1 MVLKRTINVF
11 IKTTL
16 ENTFVEHSVRMA
28 EMYGVYT
35 HLIYEQNP
43 GIYGQKAMFSLIL
56 SACNSILARYF
67 DEFL

>member
-43 GIYGQKAMFSLIL
+43 GIYGPRKCVPSF
-56 SACNSILARYF
+56 YPHVTVY
-67 DEFL
+67 